1 MTAKERLREL
11 IDQLSEQEA
20 EVALVVVER
29 RLDDPMLHALA
40 CAPLDD
46 EPSGAGEDAGAAEAL
61 GAYERGEAVSGRQL
75 RVELALT

>member
-20 EVALVVVER
+20 EVALVVVED

-40 CAPLDD
+40 RAPLDD
-46 EPSGAGEDAGAAEAL
+46 
-61 GAYERGEAVSGRQL
+61 
-75 RVELALT
+75 